1 MEEKFQPGYEEK
13 DDRTHRL
20 YEKLEA
26 NRREI
31 SKKFTTLST
40 YRSKTSNLRETVTQ
54 KDEQLQRVKQQP
66 EVTKL
71 NRKLC
76 ETLTENKTR
85 FCMVKVERVDP

>member
-1 MEEKFQPGYEEK
+1 MEEKFQSGYEEK

-40 YRSKTSNLRETVTQ
+40 YRSKTSNLRETVTR
-54 KDEQLQRVKQQP
+54 KDELLNRVKQQS

-71 NRKLC
+71 NWKLS
-76 ETLTENKTR
+76 ETSTEYKTR
-85 FCMVKVERVDP
+85 FCMVKVERADP